1 MNPIIKLSDNA
12 ANRIKEIMS
21 GAEKK
26 ALGVRV
32 SVKSGGCAGMSYVM
46 EYSKELNPNDEVIE
60 DKGVKVFIDSAAVM
74 YLLGTEMDYKKED
87 FSSTFVFNNP
97 NETERCGCGES
108 FKTGWLIVSHKLHSS
123 IAKNA
128 YLVYKILMNKFEFK
142 NLVKGLK
149 DSLKEKTFFK
159 DLRKEVETGANGTQD
174 YVVKK
179 GVNKD
184 TIATTKQ

>member
-1 MNPIIKLSDNA
+1 MH
-12 ANRIKEIMS
+12 
-21 GAEKK
+21 
-26 ALGVRV
+26 
-32 SVKSGGCAGMSYVM
+32 
-46 EYSKELNPNDEVIE
+46 
-60 DKGVKVFIDSAAVM
+60 
-74 YLLGTEMDYKKED
+74 T
-87 FSSTFVFNNP
+87 
-97 NETERCGCGES
+97 
-108 FKTGWLIVSHKLHSS
+108 S

-128 YLVYKILMNKFEFK
+128 YLVYKIDMNKFEFK

-184 TIATTKQ
+184 TVATTRQ